1 MPEKVS
7 TSTNEMLWDVET
19 DKEVIKEIKEKDGRK
34 WYFVDVTVLQDHHV
48 VMKQNEKTDKHL
60 ELAKKARTENQMKV
74 VIIPII
80 IGAMGK
86 TPKRLK
92 NHISTL
98 GIPDTIGSAQTSVLI
113 GTKKILRNVLSL

>member
-98 GIPDTIGSAQTSVLI
+98 GIPDTVGSAQTSVLI
-113 GTKKILRNVLSL
+113 RTKKLLRNVLSL

>member
-7 TSTNEMLWDVET
+7 TSTNEILWDVET
-19 DKEVIKEIKEKDGRK
+19 DKEVIKEIKEKDARK

-98 GIPDTIGSAQTSVLI
+98 GIPDTVGSAQTSVLI
-113 GTKKILRNVLSL
+113 RTKKLLRNALSL

>member
-7 TSTNEMLWDVET
+7 TSTNEILWDVET
-19 DKEVIKEIKEKDGRK
+19 DKEVIEEIKEKDGRK

-98 GIPDTIGSAQTSVLI
+98 GMPDTVGSAQTSVLI
-113 GTKKILRNVLSL
+113 RTKKLLRNALSL

>member
-7 TSTNEMLWDVET
+7 TSTNEILWDVET

-98 GIPDTIGSAQTSVLI
+98 GIPDTVGSAQTSVLI
-113 GTKKILRNVLSL
+113 RTKKLLRNALSL

>member
-7 TSTNEMLWDVET
+7 TSTNEILWDVET
-19 DKEVIKEIKEKDGRK
+19 DKEAIKEIKEKDARK

-98 GIPDTIGSAQTSVLI
+98 GMPDTVGSAQTSVLI
-113 GTKKILRNVLSL
+113 RTKKLLRNALSL